1 MLKKII
7 ATTVL
12 GLAMSGV
19 ALAGHC
25 PKDAKAITAGL
36 ANSNLSAAAKAE
48 VEALRDKGMAQ
59 HNAGDHGAA
68 EATLAEGMR
77 KVLMGGM

>member
-12 GLAMSGV
+12 SLALSGV
-19 ALAGHC
+19 ALAAHC
-25 PKDAKAITAGL
+25 PKDAKAITEGL

-48 VEALRDKGMAQ
+48 AEALRDKGMAQ
-59 HNAGDHGAA
+59 HNAGDHRAA